1 MDWKSEYQRW
11 MNYEGLEPRLRQELE
26 QADDLPDRFYRDLEF
41 GTAGLRGILGAGSNR
56 MNRYT
61 VRRATQALAD
71 LIHAKNMPKAVAIAH
86 DSRHGGREFALEAS
100 LVLAANGI
108 TAWLYPRLEPVP
120 ALSWA
125 TRFYH
130 CGAGICITA
139 SHNPA
144 QYNGY
149 KVYGPDGCQ
158 LNPEHAG
165 EIYARCQTLDCFHD
179 VRSMTQEQAEQAGL
193 LSWIPDACL
202 EDYVNAVRA
211 QQVGD
216 GAGLDTL
223 RVVYTPLNGAGLE
236 CMQMLFRKLR
246 VSHVTLVPEQT
257 MPDGDFPTCP
267 YPNPE
272 IHQAM
277 ERGLALCQTAQPDL
291 LLGTDPDCDRC
302 GIAVPDGHGGYQLLT
317 GNEVGVLL
325 LDYICRRRI
334 ERNTMPAHPVAITT
348 IVSTDMAT
356 PIAKAYGVELRR
368 VLTGFKYIGEQ
379 IDSLGD
385 RFLFGFEESYGYLSG
400 AHVRDKDAVN
410 AALLICEACAW
421 YAGQGMTLL
430 DGLNRLYQ
438 TYGHYR
444 NSIQSFSFQGES
456 GMRAMHGLMERLRT
470 APPRD
475 MAGLSVLECIDYQT
489 TGTGLPPANVLEFR
503 LQSGNKLLV
512 RPSGTE
518 PKIKFYLS
526 CVAGT
531 QTEALAQEAV
541 LAQAVTALVHL

>member
-1 MDWKSEYQRW
+1 
-11 MNYEGLEPRLRQELE
+11 
-26 QADDLPDRFYRDLEF
+26 
-41 GTAGLRGILGAGSNR
+41 
-56 MNRYT
+56 
-61 VRRATQALAD
+61 
-71 LIHAKNMPKAVAIAH
+71 
-86 DSRHGGREFALEAS
+86 
-100 LVLAANGI
+100 
-108 TAWLYPRLEPVP
+108 
-120 ALSWA
+120 
-125 TRFYH
+125 
-130 CGAGICITA
+130 
-139 SHNPA
+139 
-144 QYNGY
+144 
-149 KVYGPDGCQ
+149 
-158 LNPEHAG
+158 
-165 EIYARCQTLDCFHD
+165 
-179 VRSMTQEQAEQAGL
+179 MTQEQAEQAGL
-193 LSWIPDACL
+193 LRWIPDACL

-211 QQVGD
+211 QLVGD

-277 ERGLALCQTAQPDL
+277 ECGLALCQTAQPDL

-475 MAGLSVLECIDYQT
+475 IAGLSVLECIDYQT